1 MHVTVSGFSKNRSKA
16 LEDRPVEGVQRVEYR
31 SGRMRKGGGVDNDS
45 SCDLSRLMDPFDE
58 FVFAV
63 RLVKSQFKSEVSG
76 HLAASGFDVSKRFVA
91 ANVRLALAKKI
102 EVGTIEDVDD
112 TTHG

>member
-16 LEDRPVEGVQRVEYR
+16 LEDRPVAGVQRVEYR

-45 SCDLSRLMDPFDE
+45 SCDLSRLMDPVDE

-91 ANVRLALAKKI
+91 VNVRLALAEKI